1 MDGGVINHSNK
12 AAYHTEKLSQYSVLV
27 KWQHPDNGEKR
38 RFAIKNGLSIKKIH
52 AGQTASQASK
62 LGTQSVVSQFRRIA
76 ARQGARRPAC

>member
-12 AAYHTEKLSQYSVLV
+12 AAYHTEKLSIFRVACSKMAVMERNEDLQS
-27 KWQHPDNGEKR
+27 KMDCQ
-38 RFAIKNGLSIKKIH
+38 SKKFMR
-52 AGQTASQASK
+52 GQIASQASK